1 MNGVAW
7 DVFQRFFPPLERYT
21 PDAISKA
28 SGPLILTIPIPD
40 ALMAV
45 EIAAIVVS
53 SIFTLLCQT
62 DKSIRYITLQLIAA
76 MPFILVQRIKTSG

>member
-1 MNGVAW
+1 MEKTIA
-7 DVFQRFFPPLERYT
+7 
-21 PDAISKA
+21 AISKA

-53 SIFTLLCQT
+53 SIFHSPL
-62 DKSIRYITLQLIAA
+62 SN
-76 MPFILVQRIKTSG
+76 G

>member
-1 MNGVAW
+1 MDGVAW
-7 DVFQRFFPPLERYT
+7 DIFQRFFPPLERYT

-53 SIFTLLCQT
+53 SIFHSPL
-62 DKSIRYITLQLIAA
+62 SN
-76 MPFILVQRIKTSG
+76 G

>member
-1 MNGVAW
+1 M
-7 DVFQRFFPPLERYT
+7 DRDFFPPLERYT
-21 PDAISKA
+21 LDAISKA

-53 SIFTLLCQT
+53 SIFHSPL
-62 DKSIRYITLQLIAA
+62 
-76 MPFILVQRIKTSG
+76 SGG

>member
-1 MNGVAW
+1 MDGVAW
-7 DVFQRFFPPLERYT
+7 DVFQRFFSTL
-21 PDAISKA
+21 A

-53 SIFTLLCQT
+53 SIFHSPL
-62 DKSIRYITLQLIAA
+62 SN
-76 MPFILVQRIKTSG
+76 G